1 LDKKRRIENMEN
13 DKQVW
18 FKNRKVKL
26 TGWQD
31 DRGLTEIV
39 LSDGSKIRVWEHE
52 LYIKEKGE

>member
-1 LDKKRRIENMEN
+1 MEN